1 LRKKREK
8 EKENKW
14 KQMNKIKDED
24 NKNRRTKQKI
34 LPHGSSVTARKP
46 TLLKNFLPVDY
57 A

>member
-8 EKENKW
+8 DKENKW
-14 KQMNKIKDED
+14 KQMHKIKDED
-24 NKNRRTKQKI
+24 NKKRRTKQKI
-34 LPHGSSVTARKP
+34 LPHGSSVTVRKP